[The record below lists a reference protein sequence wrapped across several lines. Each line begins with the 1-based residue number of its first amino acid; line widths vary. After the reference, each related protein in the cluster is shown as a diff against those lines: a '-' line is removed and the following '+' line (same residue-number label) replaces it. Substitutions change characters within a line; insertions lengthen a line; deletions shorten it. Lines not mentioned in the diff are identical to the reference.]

1 MSPSAAFVG
10 LPVRYDLDIFEL
22 LDTVSVAAP
31 DMWENDEGPKGWYAV
46 VTDDGIVAYF
56 AEETDA
62 LRYRLDLINR
72 RMNP

>member
-1 MSPSAAFVG
+1 M
-10 LPVRYDLDIFEL
+10 DKDELDIFEL

-56 AEETDA
+56 AKETDA
-62 LRYRLDLINR
+62 LRYRLDRINR